1 MGRKES
7 DLGDSIGRKG
17 WDAFQK
23 QNTNS
28 KQKKENAIMKIPKR
42 ASGML
47 AFTIIYYHLL
57 LIYYPLIFRGSIAL

>member
-28 KQKKENAIMKIPKR
+28 KQKKEKAIMKIPKR

-47 AFTIIYYHLL
+47 A
-57 LIYYPLIFRGSIAL
+57 